1 MAINNFITS
10 VWSETLLNSL
20 EKEYVAVRNCNREFE
35 GDLQGNGSV
44 KVCAVSAVNLFAY
57 VKNVSI
63 QEPEVLDDRAV
74 RISSTRARAFNFQI
88 DDIDLAQSKPHIMQS
103 AMRQAASALAN
114 DADSYIF
121 SLYENIEDTHTITN
135 SEVSPEN
142 IIDTIISVRERMLK
156 NNINSNTKTV
166 LEVSPEIA
174 SIILK
179 AKITQL
185 TNNEDAIFNGYVG
198 SFIGFDI
205 YVSNNVV
212 HNEDDG
218 HFKCYARTKRAIS
231 FAEQI
236 KSIEAY
242 RPESRF
248 ADAVKGLYFYG
259 AQLVYPDELLL
270 VNLKP
275 TTV

>member
-35 GDLQGNGSV
+35 GDLQGNGNV

-74 RISSTRARAFNFQI
+74 RISATRARAFNFQI
-88 DDIDLAQSKPHIMQS
+88 DDIDLAQTKPTIMQS

-135 SEVSPEN
+135 SAVTPEN

-205 YVSNNVV
+205 YVSNNVAV
-212 HNEDDG
+212 GEDDG
-218 HFKCYARTKRAIS
+218 HFKCYARTKRAIA

-242 RPESRF
+242 RPETRF

-259 AQLVYPDELLL
+259 GQIVYPDELLL

-275 TTV
+275 ATV